1 MSETDNQRHH
11 ITVRGPGRCT
21 ACSFHVATQSH
32 RPGCDG
38 TAEVTPDADPEW
50 EAMGFIER
58 LAHAAVD
65 DPVIYAQGSALLKR
79 EADRIRAQRDGELAT
94 PAATSRPP
102 TVAAAPGANP
112 AYVRKAIAEELGT
125 LAALPAVPNARNDTL
140 NIVALKVFGFV
151 KGGHADKQACWDELK
166 RIGSAI
172 GLTDSEMVGFD
183 GSHGTLGS
191 AWDGAT
197 PRQVPSQVVEI

>member
-1 MSETDNQRHH
+1 MSETDNPRHH

-32 RPGCDG
+32 RPCCDG

-50 EAMGFIER
+50 KAMGFIER

-79 EADRIRAQRDGELAT
+79 EADRLRAQRDGELAT

-102 TVAAAPGANP
+102 TVAAAPGTNP
-112 AYVRKAIAEELGT
+112 AYVAAAIRDELDR
-125 LAALPAVPNARNDTL
+125 LASTNEGSRNHTL
-140 NIVALKVFGFV
+140 NQVAFAVFGFV
-151 KGGHADKQACWDELK
+151 KAGHADEAAAHDELV
-166 RIGSAI
+166 RVAEEI
-172 GLTDSEMVGFD
+172 GL
-183 GSHGTLGS
+183 GTREIHATLRS
-191 AWDGAT
+191 AWTSASPRDVPAPRGA
-197 PRQVPSQVVEI
+197 R